1 VPVDTRSREPTGFTP
16 YALPMSTSADPAGRA
31 AAVAAA
37 VLAHPGVARLDG
49 GPFGSIASHLPG
61 RRVLGVR
68 LGIGDEPVEIAVV
81 ARAGGGPLPRLAEQ
95 LTGLVRGVLGDVDVE
110 VTVADV
116 AG

>member
-1 VPVDTRSREPTGFTP
+1 MP
-16 YALPMSTSADPAGRA
+16 TSADPAERA
-31 AAVAAA
+31 AAVAVASA

-68 LGIGDEPVEIAVV
+68 LGSGDEPVEIAVV

-95 LTGLVRGVLGDVDVE
+95 LTGLVRGVLGDVYVE
-110 VTVADV
+110 VTVADI

>member
-1 VPVDTRSREPTGFTP
+1 
-16 YALPMSTSADPAGRA
+16 MSTSADPAGRA

>member
-1 VPVDTRSREPTGFTP
+1 VSAP
-16 YALPMSTSADPAGRA
+16 ADPAERA
-31 AAVAAA
+31 AEVAAA
-37 VLAHPGVARLDG
+37 VLAHPGVLRLDG

-68 LGIGDEPVEIAVV
+68 LGIGNEPVEIAVV
-81 ARAGGGPLPRLAEQ
+81 ARVGGDPLPRLADQ

-110 VTVADV
+110 VTVADI

>member
-1 VPVDTRSREPTGFTP
+1 MPTP
-16 YALPMSTSADPAGRA
+16 ADPAERA
-31 AAVAAA
+31 AAVASA

-68 LGIGDEPVEIAVV
+68 LGVGDEPVEIAVV
-81 ARAGGGPLPRLAEQ
+81 AHAGGGPLPRLAEQ
-95 LTGLVRGVLGDVDVE
+95 LTALVREVLGDVDVE

>member
-1 VPVDTRSREPTGFTP
+1 VPVDTRSRDPTGFTP